1 MLGLQSPKNETDVG
15 KLVYSHSMVKIT
27 QKPGIIQNQINTM
40 NNRQPAQSVD
50 PLNNIDSDLI
60 IY

>member
-27 QKPGIIQNQINTM
+27 QKPGIIQN
-40 NNRQPAQSVD
+40 
-50 PLNNIDSDLI
+50 
-60 IY
+60 